1 MAKTLSAAQRKR
13 ELQSRRLAEMQAM
26 TLEAWRE
33 LRGQMAQADN
43 LPKPAYHMQAHG
55 EEFVDLGIKDAR
67 QLESFFL
74 DHIRRPDL
82 AYFTYVSTKQSTQY
96 RMWAMI
102 AMDNGVVALYNES
115 LRRHWSFMRPDDF
128 EGYLVGNETLWVHVR
143 ELKGK
148 LEVQR

>member
-1 MAKTLSAAQRKR
+1 
-13 ELQSRRLAEMQAM
+13 M

-115 LRRHWSFMRPDDF
+115 LRRHWSFMRLNNLPEYLGFQSDWWVSVE
-128 EGYLVGNETLWVHVR
+128 EGRDKV
-143 ELKGK
+143 K
-148 LEVQR
+148 VQRWRKP